1 MRDAT
6 SGYRQTVAPHFRLN
20 SPNVALYLPVP
31 PTSTIATPPEHV
43 VLLDLVGNPIGTM
56 DKRSVHTANTP
67 LHSAFSIFLFDG
79 KGNMLSQQ
87 RAHSKKTWPG
97 IWSNACCGHPASG
110 ESHLDAAH
118 RRLDQELGLTRIEL
132 INALPNFRYRAE
144 LDGIVENEICPVFI
158 GQCSMEPTPNPKEVA
173 ATEWIPWQTFAD
185 SCKGLTQTRF
195 DSFSPW
201 SHLEGQLLLEHP
213 FIDQFV
219 GTA

>member
-1 MRDAT
+1 M
-6 SGYRQTVAPHFRLN
+6 
-20 SPNVALYLPVP
+20 SPI
-31 PTSTIATPPEHV
+31 STIATSPEHV
-43 VLLDLVGNPIGTM
+43 VLLDLDGNPIGTM

-132 INALPNFRYRAE
+132 MNALPNFRYRAE

-158 GQCSMEPTPNPKEVA
+158 GQCSIDPTPNPKEVA
-173 ATEWIPWQTFAD
+173 ATEWIPWKTFAD

-201 SHLEGQLLLEHP
+201 SHLEG
-213 FIDQFV
+213 
-219 GTA
+219 

>member
-6 SGYRQTVAPHFRLN
+6 SGYRQTVAPQFRLN
-20 SPNVALYLPVP
+20 SPNVALYLPVSP
-31 PTSTIATPPEHV
+31 ISTIATSPEHV
-43 VLLDLVGNPIGTM
+43 VLLDLDGNPIGTM

-132 INALPNFRYRAE
+132 MNALPNFRYRAE

-158 GQCSMEPTPNPKEVA
+158 GQCSIDPTPNPKEVA
-173 ATEWIPWQTFAD
+173 ATEWIPWKTFAD

-213 FIDQFV
+213 LIDQFV